1 MTDSPA
7 GVPSIVVPIRDAT
20 DILRA
25 RGSARELAARLRLG
39 SADQTRLATSVSEL
53 TRNVLQY
60 AGEGH
65 CTIIDASDES
75 RLCIR
80 VVVEDH
86 GPGIPNVDLAL
97 RDGYSTSGG
106 LGAGL
111 PGVRRLMDEFELSS
125 RPGHTRLMIAMTRPR
140 VSSA

>member
-7 GVPSIVVPIRDAT
+7 GVPPIIVPIRDAT

-25 RGSARELAARLRLG
+25 RGSARELAAQLRLG

-65 CTIIDASDES
+65 CTISDASDES

-86 GPGIPNVDLAL
+86 GPGIPNIDLAL

-125 RPGHTRLMIAMTRPR
+125 RPGHTRLVIAMTRPR